1 MTEQIYVTQ
10 PNNVFIKLAC
20 SQGLSH
26 ELSEYFSFMAP
37 NHKHDKRFRNKIWD
51 GKIRLFNGRSK
62 TLHAGLFNRVKKFAK
77 QYGYEVI
84 DQRNIK
90 HSQEVTD
97 DQIAIFLKALNL
109 PEDREPRDYQ
119 ITGLKIAARDK
130 RALLLSPTSSGKSLM
145 IYMLCRWFNKK
156 TLIIVPTTTLVRQ
169 MSEDFVSYNYER
181 PISQILAGASKEDL
195 EHITVSTWQSVYTM
209 PPEWLSQ
216 FRMIIGDEA
225 HGFKANSLKSIM
237 ENAANAEIRIGTTG
251 TLDDLKV
258 NELTLEGL
266 FGEATK
272 LISTRELMDRGQ
284 IADLQIYA
292 YELDYPKDV
301 KSLARKMKPEYDDEM
316 NFIYEHPK
324 RSKFVYGLVD
334 RLKGNKMVLFKK
346 VSHGKAMYE
355 YFKAI
360 YPNVHIVY
368 GDIATDERNDIR
380 ALTELSDD
388 AIIVAS
394 YKTFGTG
401 ISIINLSH
409 VVLAAP
415 IKSKITLIQAIGR
428 ALRRGKDKTKAYVH
442 DIGDNL
448 SVGQYVNHTYRHF
461 VGRLE
466 LYAKEQLPF
475 KLLRVQL

>member
-1 MTEQIYVTQ
+1 MAEQIFVTQ

-37 NHKHDKRFRNKIWD
+37 NHKHDKRFKNRIWD

-84 DQRNIK
+84 DQRNVQG
-90 HSQEVTD
+90 SQEVTD
-97 DQIAIFLKALNL
+97 DQLAIFLKALNL
-109 PEDREPRDYQ
+109 PVDREPRDYQ
-119 ITGLKIAARDK
+119 IAGLRIAARDK

-145 IYMLCRWFNKK
+145 MYMLFRWFNKK
-156 TLIIVPTTTLVRQ
+156 TLIVVPTTTLVRQ
-169 MSEDFVSYNYER
+169 MAEDFASYNYTGEV
-181 PISQILAGASKEDL
+181 SQILAGASKEDL
-195 EHITVSTWQSVYTM
+195 NKVTVSTWQSIFTM

-216 FRMIIGDEA
+216 FKVIIGDEA
-225 HGFKANSLKSIM
+225 HGFKANSLKTIM
-237 ENAANAEIRIGTTG
+237 ENAANAEVRIGTTG

-266 FGEATK
+266 FGECHK
-272 LISTRELMDRGQ
+272 LITTRELMDRGQ
-284 IADLQIYA
+284 IAKLQIYA

-301 KSLARKMKPEYDDEM
+301 KTLARKMKPEYDDEM
-316 NFIYEHPK
+316 NFIYEHRK
-324 RSKFVYGLVD
+324 RTRFVNGLVE
-334 RLKGNKMVLFKK
+334 RLNGNKMVLFKK

-355 YFKAI
+355 HFKSI

-380 ALTELSDD
+380 ALTELSND

-401 ISIINLSH
+401 ISIINLPH
-409 VVLAAP
+409 VILAAP

-428 ALRRGKDKTKAYVH
+428 ALRRGGEKTNAYVH
-442 DIGDNL
+442 DIGDNI
-448 SVGQYVNHTYRHF
+448 SVGQYVNHAYRHF